1 MMPSPEVGSNDGQ
14 LKVRFVLFFRNNT
27 QQHNNNK
34 YNEDLLENDNCNR
47 SIVTIV
53 DMGRAPKTASA
64 ASSAASGDDS
74 GDSAV
79 GEFEW
84 SAPKTP
90 SNPLFPNVSDP
101 QIPYTLPAWLFPER
115 HKDKQSN
122 ASNARVF
129 SIPLPTIN
137 PKTEKAV
144 KAYLA
149 KHHPQQKSG
158 MKESERKLK
167 ELRMEEK
174 QASAKAKQAKD
185 KLAQALLAKSD
196 KHKEIRK
203 EHELETQKALEA
215 LEAKMRQEDK
225 QEAAKIREKIREE
238 CKKEYEKKF
247 EEEMIIKRKRDR
259 EEDEKEEQ
267 AAAKKAKEEE
277 EAKEAKD
284 TSGDGDASGEKAAAE
299 DDKKEISK
307 VQELEKKKDDLKQ
320 DMEKLSEKKREF
332 YWLLKQVI
340 KQEAM
345 QKAKMMK
352 LKKAEAK

>member
-1 MMPSPEVGSNDGQ
+1 MPSPEIGSNDGQ
-14 LKVRFVLFFRNNT
+14 LCKRTVSSAENNKDNRQKTQRRPVWKRQLQSFQNNT
-27 QQHNNNK
+27 
-34 YNEDLLENDNCNR
+34 
-47 SIVTIV
+47 IVT

-101 QIPYTLPAWLFPER
+101 QIPYTLPAWLFPDR

-225 QEAAKIREKIREE
+225 QEAAKIREKIRKE

-247 EEEMIIKRKRDR
+247 EEEMVIKRKRDR

-277 EAKEAKD
+277 AKEEKD
-284 TSGDGDASGEKAAAE
+284 TSGEKAATE